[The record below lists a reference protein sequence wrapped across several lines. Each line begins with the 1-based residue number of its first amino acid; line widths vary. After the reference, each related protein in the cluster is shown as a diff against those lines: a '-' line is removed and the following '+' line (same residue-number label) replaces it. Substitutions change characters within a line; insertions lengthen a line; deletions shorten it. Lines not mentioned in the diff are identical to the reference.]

1 MGDGFVADIISL
13 KMSMR
18 KLFFVLAVMPF
29 LFAFAEGDL
38 DKPKAMCKQCEQ
50 KIKAAKTKA
59 ELKKAEDECAKPLLE
74 WAKKNPDVVKA
85 KKKELKTMIGK
96 LAQVYKDKK
105 KQLK

>member
-1 MGDGFVADIISL
+1 
-13 KMSMR
+13 MSMR
-18 KLFFVLAVMPF
+18 KLFLALAVVPF

-50 KIKAAKTKA
+50 KIKAAKNKA
-59 ELKKAEDECAKPLLE
+59 ELKKAEDE

-105 KQLK
+105 KQLKK

>member
-1 MGDGFVADIISL
+1 
-13 KMSMR
+13 MSMR
-18 KLFFVLAVMPF
+18 KLLLALAVVPF

-50 KIKAAKTKA
+50 KIKAAKNKA

-105 KQLK
+105 KQLKK